1 MKRKGEAQRSPEQ
14 YRGDLKRH
22 RDGPQSMEE
31 LNVDLLAVLPGEVI
45 QLVTGYCSLPELG
58 SATLVSNAWRSNI
71 MSFSHFGEVC
81 GEYMFDID

>member
-1 MKRKGEAQRSPEQ
+1 
-14 YRGDLKRH
+14 
-22 RDGPQSMEE
+22 MEE